1 MAVFGS
7 AKRAYLTPKLHNQ
20 QLHLTIMTSSTSPT
34 KLNLGQASRVSTLQ
48 GYEPGR
54 KSVSPIR
61 ALRSPL
67 KTLTPSEHLRP
78 AALLAQP
85 VLGTRIGLNSQSTLA
100 SPVRRS
106 GSTERR
112 QRILELEQEGVAEKK
127 QKTVSVKSEPEI
139 ITFTS
144 EPELPALVV
153 DTLNETN
160 SLLRSMRDT
169 QRLLLAEVRELRA
182 TVNELKKQK

>member
-1 MAVFGS
+1 
-7 AKRAYLTPKLHNQ
+7 
-20 QLHLTIMTSSTSPT
+20 MTDSTSPA

-78 AALLAQP
+78 APSLGQALL
-85 VLGTRIGLNSQSTLA
+85 GSRIGINTQTSLA

-106 GSTERR
+106 GSPERR
-112 QRILELEQEGVAEKK
+112 QRILELEQEGLPGKK

-139 ITFTS
+139 ISFTTES
-144 EPELPALVV
+144 EVPALVA
-153 DTLNETN
+153 DILNETN
-160 SLLRSMRDT
+160 SLLRGMRDT
-169 QRLLLAEVRELRA
+169 QRLLLAEVRELKA
-182 TVNELKKQK
+182 TVNELKRQK